1 MDYKPIAIN
10 ISSFGISLTNIDM
23 ILKIILLSVTIGY
36 TAQKW
41 WLMNKNKKKDKK

>member
-1 MDYKPIAIN
+1 MDYKTLLIN
-10 ISSFGISLTNIDM
+10 LSSFGISFTNIDM

-41 WLMNKNKKKDKK
+41 WLMNKKKK